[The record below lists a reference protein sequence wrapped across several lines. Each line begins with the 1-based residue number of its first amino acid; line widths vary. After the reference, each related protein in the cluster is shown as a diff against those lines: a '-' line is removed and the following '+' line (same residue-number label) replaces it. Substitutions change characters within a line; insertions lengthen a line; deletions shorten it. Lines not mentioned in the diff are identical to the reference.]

1 MKRMIIV
8 SLLLLFFINDGLAFG
23 LKGFYHEDHLKALS
37 AYDKNDFALAA
48 KLLPPWADKGSPD
61 AQYALARMYE
71 NGWGLPKNIGKAQI
85 LYAKAA
91 KQGHKAAGM
100 RVQQIAMA
108 SENPDPVVQP
118 TPKPTSVVTLPNP
131 PSRKALDSSPP
142 APSGAYSL
150 PSTYTSTPA
159 PEYSTPTPKPAPIRV
174 AQTNQQQSPGWRVAE
189 AGVKGAI
196 SGVFLAI
203 VLSIGMLIWLGT
215 KKAFTA
221 VSNSDSVRGAGR
233 LVRETASVVTE
244 RLSTPDYNA
253 QTYAQALQ
261 EIEAGT
267 VDRGLWARAL
277 VSANGDES
285 KARVAYIKYRVKDLN
300 SHL

>member
-1 MKRMIIV
+1 
-8 SLLLLFFINDGLAFG
+8 
-23 LKGFYHEDHLKALS
+23 
-37 AYDKNDFALAA
+37 
-48 KLLPPWADKGSPD
+48 
-61 AQYALARMYE
+61 MYE

-108 SENPDPVVQP
+108 SENPDPMQP
-118 TPKPTSVVTLPNP
+118 TSKPTSVVTLSNP

-142 APSGAYSL
+142 APSGAYSP

-159 PEYSTPTPKPAPIRV
+159 PGYSTHTPKPAPIRV
-174 AQTNQQQSPGWRVAE
+174 AQTNQQQSLGWRVTE

-196 SGVFLAI
+196 VGVFLPI
-203 VLSIGMLIWLGT
+203 VFGIGMLIWLGT
-215 KKAFTA
+215 KKAFTV
-221 VSNSDSVRGAGR
+221 VSNSDSVRGTGR
-233 LVRETASVVTE
+233 LVRKTASVVTE

-285 KARVAYIKYRVKDLN
+285 KARAAYIKYRVKDLAR
-300 SHL
+300 

>member
-8 SLLLLFFINDGLAFG
+8 SLLLLFFINDGLAFDTRDA
-23 LKGFYHEDHLKALS
+23 FHEDHLKALS
-37 AYDKNDFALAA
+37 AYDKNNFALAA
-48 KLLPPWADKGSPD
+48 KLLPQWADKGSPD

-108 SENPDPVVQP
+108 SENPDPVQP
-118 TPKPTSVVTLPNP
+118 TPKPTSVVTLSNP

-142 APSGAYSL
+142 APSNAYSP

-159 PEYSTPTPKPAPIRV
+159 PGYSTPTPKPAPIRV

-189 AGVKGAI
+189 AGVSGAI
-196 SGVFLAI
+196 VGVFLSI
-203 VLSIGMLIWLGT
+203 VFGIGMLIWLGT

-233 LVRETASVVTE
+233 LVRKTASVVTE

-267 VDRGLWARAL
+267 VDCGLWARAL

-285 KARVAYIKYRVKDLN
+285 KARAAYIKYRVKDLAR
-300 SHL
+300 